1 MPPKSDPSKSLGLE
15 QRFSIDYIR
24 KEADSILRCLYD
36 NPEDPIKRAK
46 KRAITALLTDDD
58 ISIAL
63 TNLKHSRKEDPMDKQ
78 INKVK
83 QDIEQDKKV
92 KAKKDVNDLLKMD
105 KKFDKKLDKCDD
117 MMKKGKK

>member
-1 MPPKSDPSKSLGLE
+1 MPPKNDPSKSLGLE

-46 KRAITALLTDDD
+46 KRAITALITDDD
-58 ISIAL
+58 IGIAL
-63 TNLKHSRKEDPMDKQ
+63 TNLKHSRKEVPMDKQ